1 MPLLAERDERET
13 GVVLRSSVPDHL
25 SQRVQDLID
34 DTQLLDSGDVDEEE
48 ERPLHK
54 AATFYLSDSVHE
66 ELDEFYALMRLI
78 HGSDAPGKSHIVDV
92 AIGEVLKEMKD
103 RSTRIAKMKRAT
115 RINDMLFRKQE
126 AKEHMARKK
135 RDTWVKKDRSSWNRK
150 SSSED

>member
-1 MPLLAERDERET
+1 M
-13 GVVLRSSVPDHL
+13 LRSNVPDHL

-34 DTQLLDSGDVDEEE
+34 DTQLLDSGDEVDEEE

-66 ELDEFYALMRLI
+66 ELDEFYAIMRLI

-92 AIGEVLKEMKD
+92 AVSEVLKEMKD

-135 RDTWVKKDRSSWNRK
+135 RDTWVKKDRNFLSK
-150 SSSED
+150 KSSED